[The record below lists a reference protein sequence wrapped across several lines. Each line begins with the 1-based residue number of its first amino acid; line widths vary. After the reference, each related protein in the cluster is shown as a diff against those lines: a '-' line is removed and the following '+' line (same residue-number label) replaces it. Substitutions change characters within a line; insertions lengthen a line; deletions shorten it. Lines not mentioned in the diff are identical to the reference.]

1 MLLGVVISKLLLG
14 AWGFVF
20 RYHVDS
26 RFLHAWQSGLS
37 YFLDRYSADA
47 AGFWLAP
54 GLPHLFVLF
63 ILLLYFSIRQHVA
76 FVLSLFASL
85 CVAYLALFL
94 TTDGL
99 RVFAVVIAPT
109 YIVGLVALISD
120 VAAHNEQK
128 LKFLHTRI
136 CSYSEG
142 LAGTL
147 RRLLAG
153 LFFASTWWFLINRAK
168 DRGLLVNHG
177 DFLQLSLLKIG
188 IADWLF
194 FCVATLIFLVSMSP
208 CIRAVR
214 ALKYS
219 LKCFLLMVLLLIIVQ
234 FVRQQNPSW
243 ENFSGITQTIVFMAI
258 ALLSMQLA
266 REKWERLAIA
276 LAATVRQSFKGLFK

>member
-1 MLLGVVISKLLLG
+1 LRCILGIV
-14 AWGFVF
+14 
-20 RYHVDS
+20 
-26 RFLHAWQSGLS
+26 
-37 YFLDRYSADA
+37 
-47 AGFWLAP
+47 
-54 GLPHLFVLF
+54 
-63 ILLLYFSIRQHVA
+63 
-76 FVLSLFASL
+76 
-85 CVAYLALFL
+85 L

-219 LKCFLLMVLLLIIVQ
+219 MKCFLLMVLLLIIVQ

-258 ALLSMQLA
+258 ALL
-266 REKWERLAIA
+266 EKGRC
-276 LAATVRQSFKGLFK
+276 T